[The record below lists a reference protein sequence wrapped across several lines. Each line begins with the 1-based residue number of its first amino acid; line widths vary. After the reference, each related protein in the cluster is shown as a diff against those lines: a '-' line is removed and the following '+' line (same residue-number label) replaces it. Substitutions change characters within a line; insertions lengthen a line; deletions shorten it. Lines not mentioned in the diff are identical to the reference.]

1 MDLREWLILGG
12 ALLVALILFDGW
24 RRISGRRRRLKLDID
39 SSLSGIGEADG
50 HNPELP
56 NGGARVKSHLDEEL
70 PQDEAELPNS
80 PELDAAV
87 AEMNADLDRE
97 ASMLSGLSAS
107 RDGSEVSAPTD
118 TGDFIST
125 PRVADV
131 APAEAKRLTEGKPVI
146 GGAHLSAGQPQ
157 SDAPQDAEFEP
168 ASFSATAPVPV
179 EQSVTEPQPEPY
191 LDPQAS
197 NADLAE
203 TTSDDRVSNA
213 QSEQPEQELE
223 QPEQES
229 EPVPADQTIAETEP
243 VTSATI
249 EAAPQQDEE
258 LQRYEEP
265 QLSEEPQPDK
275 EPQLDEEPHLD
286 EQPQPNEAAETS
298 EESEIEVE
306 QTLDEPVQ
314 ESETAAQTEPAEV
327 AEVAEE
333 PHAQQES
340 EPSQAPEAG
349 PEQPSKSNKET
360 PLEPQIGEMEDL
372 FAIPDLDFD
381 RPIHEILDMESDD
394 EATQVPQTTLEP
406 LVELDTEDA
415 SEQQQTAP
423 KPKPRKAK
431 KSKAQKGAEQ
441 PQTDSLFDTLLDRV
455 EEAEASEIDD
465 IESLMPSADEPS
477 ADETDTDASEA
488 RSGQRQPRQ
497 LDFSDPELA
506 LAIFVVAPKGSA
518 LPGNAIRGLAE
529 ACGMEYGQQNLFHRF
544 EDASDRSPI
553 QFSMSDAV
561 NTGQFDLDTIDDYQT
576 PAVSLFM
583 SLAEAR
589 DPMYAYECM
598 LATAE
603 TFGKHLNAELL
614 DSERSVLRNQT
625 KEHLRER
632 VSAYQLKQR
641 SKRRSR

>member
-50 HNPELP
+50 RNPELP
-56 NGGARVKSHLDEEL
+56 NGGARVKSHLDEDL
-70 PQDEAELPNS
+70 PPAAETELPNS
-80 PELDAAV
+80 PEIDAAV

-118 TGDFIST
+118 TGDFISK

-157 SDAPQDAEFEP
+157 LDGAQDTELEP
-168 ASFSATAPVPV
+168 ASFSATDPVPTD
-179 EQSVTEPQPEPY
+179 ESVAEPQPAPYAESESQIESTSEP
-191 LDPQAS
+191 DVDAIDAEAT
-197 NADLAE
+197 AD
-203 TTSDDRVSNA
+203 DDSQVV
-213 QSEQPEQELE
+213 EQP
-223 QPEQES
+223 
-229 EPVPADQTIAETEP
+229 ADETE
-243 VTSATI
+243 I
-249 EAAPQQDEE
+249 EAAPAVEEE
-258 LQRYEEP
+258 LQEAEEP
-265 QLSEEPQPDK
+265 Q
-275 EPQLDEEPHLD
+275 
-286 EQPQPNEAAETS
+286 AET
-298 EESEIEVE
+298 EIENAS
-306 QTLDEPVQ
+306 DEPAQ
-314 ESETAAQTEPAEV
+314 DTEATEETQTAEV
-327 AEVAEE
+327 AAEQQVEESAEVSQEVETEAE
-333 PHAQQES
+333 QQS
-340 EPSQAPEAG
+340 EPNKDARPE
-349 PEQPSKSNKET
+349 PE
-360 PLEPQIGEMEDL
+360 LGEMEDL

-394 EATQVPQTTLEP
+394 EANQVPETALEP
-406 LVELDTEDA
+406 LVEAEPEHQ
-415 SEQQQTAP
+415 EQQPTA
-423 KPKPRKAK
+423 KRKPRKSK
-431 KSKAQKGAEQ
+431 KSKAQADADQ

-455 EEAEASEIDD
+455 EEAEISEIDD
-465 IESLMPSADEPS
+465 IESLIPSSADQS
-477 ADETDTDASEA
+477 DEASGTPEA
-488 RSGQRQPRQ
+488 ESVSGQRQPRQ

-506 LAIFVVAPKGSA
+506 LAIFVVAPKGAA
-518 LPGNAIRGLAE
+518 LAGKSVRALAE

-603 TFGKHLNAELL
+603 TFAKNLNAELL